1 MQLIVISN
9 PEDFNGEAAVI
20 NSLFRAGMFCFH
32 LRKPGSSAGQLCAL
46 LDGIDPAFYPRI
58 ALHQHHGLAGTYG
71 ITRLHYTEEGRK
83 RASEDVLE
91 SKIQQGYL
99 LSTSVHEIQH
109 LSSPGPF
116 EYVFFGPVFNSISK
130 PGYRSVVKPGFRIKP
145 APGRPL
151 VIALGGIEAGHL
163 PAVKEMGFDGAAVL
177 GTIWQQP
184 EKAIEIFTL
193 LQANMPV

>member
-9 PEDFNGEAAVI
+9 PEGFSGEAAVI
-20 NSLFRAGMFCFH
+20 NHLFGAGMSRFH
-32 LRKPGSSAGQLCAL
+32 LRKPGSSAGEFGAL
-46 LDGIDPAFYPRI
+46 LDRIDPAFYPRI
-58 ALHQHHGLAGTYG
+58 ALHQHHGLAQTYG
-71 ITRLHYTEEGRK
+71 INRLHYTEEAR
-83 RASEDVLE
+83 RQASANVIE
-91 SKIQQGYL
+91 SKVQRGYL
-99 LSTSVHEIQH
+99 LSTSVHEVQH

>member
-9 PEDFNGEAAVI
+9 PENLNGEAAVI
-20 NSLFRAGMFCFH
+20 NDLFRAGLSCFH
-32 LRKPGSSAGQLCAL
+32 LRKPGSSAGQLGAL
-46 LDGIDPAFYPRI
+46 LDRIDAAFYPRI
-58 ALHQHHGLAGTYG
+58 ALHQHHGLARTYG
-71 ITRLHYTEEGRK
+71 INRLHYTEEAR
-83 RASEDVLE
+83 RQTSEDILE
-91 SKIQQGYL
+91 SNIQQGYL
-99 LSTSVHEIQH
+99 LSTSVHETQH

-116 EYVFFGPVFNSISK
+116 KYTFFGPVFDSISK
-130 PGYRSVVKPGFRIKP
+130 PGYRSAVKPGFRIKT
-145 APGRPL
+145 APGKPL

-163 PAVKEMGFDGAAVL
+163 PAIKEMGFDGAAVL